1 MTRQLPSLAQQTE
14 RWNELF
20 HSRSAN
26 YLRRQLEVLVT
37 TARQQGLRIEI
48 TQVPDGPPRMGGTR
62 EVVQVIPSRDGYQST
77 T

>member
-1 MTRQLPSLAQQTE
+1 MSGPLPSLAQQTE
-14 RWNELF
+14 RWHELN

-48 TQVPDGPPRMGGTR
+48 TQVSHAKKMGATF
-62 EVVQVIPSRDGYQST
+62 EIITVTPSREGYQSIT
-77 T
+77 